1 MTTTRIVGVLCT
13 AFALAAS
20 AAPQVSNR
28 PAAPDEWG
36 YRPADH
42 ATVHLNP
49 PSLIWLHEP
58 PARTY
63 CVQWSA
69 AADFS
74 SATTIDKL
82 PFNTYTHTAPLPP
95 GTYFWHYRF
104 TDKTGQASNW
114 STTRSFTIAK
124 DATEFPMPNRA
135 QQAQRLPKDHPRL
148 FMRPEDLPRLRQLA
162 AGEEKDRFDQLRR
175 TAERLLKT
183 PPTPEPTTRA
193 SARDDATRQWWWPNR
208 ETAIKACDEA
218 GVLAFVYL
226 ITQDQ
231 KYGQGARDRIL
242 RLAAWDP
249 DGPTNFALN
258 DEAAFPM
265 LYRLPR
271 AYDWAYDALTPADRE
286 KVQKVMTRRGDDVW
300 KSSQVG
306 FGVGHLTKPY
316 ASHANRA
323 WHKLAECAIAFYD
336 TIPAAPDWL
345 DFAVNNFYAAYPVWS
360 DDDGG
365 WHEGLAYE
373 NGYMSKVT
381 WWLQVSKTALD
392 IDGFKK
398 PFFSQVG
405 DFALYLAPPHTP
417 NMGFGDLSYNTPSG
431 WGGTWEYFIRG
442 VHASHAHPPT
452 PGADRSEAP
461 DPSDHSP
468 YWLWWKDQYHMP
480 GETGV
485 LGFLYHANLGPLPA
499 PKPPTDLPQSKI
511 FHGIGVASLHTSLL
525 DSRNDVHLLFKS
537 DPMGTQSH
545 GHNAENSIAL
555 NAFGDSLIFA
565 NTYRDY
571 HGSPFHYKYVHTT
584 AAQNSVLVDHQG
596 QVLHTASPVARIIA
610 EKLTPQFDYVAG
622 DATAAYQGK
631 LTRFVRHIAFAKPDV
646 IVIYDDLAAPKPATF
661 QLMFHALSPFAI
673 DEPSNTARLTRPA
686 ADLSIHYLSPAP
698 LAFHQTDGFTPQP
711 TRQFP
716 NLYHL
721 EAGTRDPAAQ
731 VGLLTV
737 LLPSK
742 HGDAVDAKTTRLE
755 SETALGVRI
764 DRAGQST
771 LIAFRKPSLTGPA
784 TLEGLSFTEPAAMK

>member
-485 LGFLYHANLGPLPA
+485 LGFLYHAHLGGRGPAAPPNPPPTSPNPKSSTASASPPSTPPSSTRATTSTSFLNPTPWAPSPTATTPKIPSPSTPSATRSYSPTPTATITAAPSTTSTSTPPPPRTPSWSITKARSSTPPA
-499 PKPPTDLPQSKI
+499 PSPASSPKNSPPNSTTSPATQPPPTR
-511 FHGIGVASLHTSLL
+511 AS
-525 DSRNDVHLLFKS
+525 
-537 DPMGTQSH
+537 
-545 GHNAENSIAL
+545 
-555 NAFGDSLIFA
+555 
-565 NTYRDY
+565 
-571 HGSPFHYKYVHTT
+571 
-584 AAQNSVLVDHQG
+584 
-596 QVLHTASPVARIIA
+596 
-610 EKLTPQFDYVAG
+610 
-622 DATAAYQGK
+622 
-631 LTRFVRHIAFAKPDV
+631 
-646 IVIYDDLAAPKPATF
+646 
-661 QLMFHALSPFAI
+661 
-673 DEPSNTARLTRPA
+673 
-686 ADLSIHYLSPAP
+686 SPASSATSP
-698 LAFHQTDGFTPQP
+698 SPSP
-711 TRQFP
+711 T
-716 NLYHL
+716 
-721 EAGTRDPAAQ
+721 
-731 VGLLTV
+731 
-737 LLPSK
+737 
-742 HGDAVDAKTTRLE
+742 
-755 SETALGVRI
+755 
-764 DRAGQST
+764 
-771 LIAFRKPSLTGPA
+771 
-784 TLEGLSFTEPAAMK
+784 